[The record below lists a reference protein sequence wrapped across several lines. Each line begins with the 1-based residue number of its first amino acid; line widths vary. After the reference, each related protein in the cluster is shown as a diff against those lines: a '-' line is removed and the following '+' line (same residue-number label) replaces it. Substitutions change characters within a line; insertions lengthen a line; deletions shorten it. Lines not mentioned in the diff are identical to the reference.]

1 MFMAGDSLGLTDDI
15 GNTYKFETKNGL
27 SHAVAVTMSYQ
38 F

>member
-1 MFMAGDSLGLTDDI
+1 MAGEALGVKDDL
-15 GNTYKFETKNGL
+15 GNQYKFETKNGL